1 MDEQRFT
8 MLTTEANDGMEEYHD
23 RMPVILH
30 IDEQKDWLDGYD
42 FSAYLN
48 RIPPELNATRMDWYW
63 KSDKREGNYKMGL
76 LNPHLPDVA
85 PVVYYNQNTLNSF
98 LSL

>member
-1 MDEQRFT
+1 

-48 RIPPELNATRMDWYW
+48 RIPPELNATRMD
-63 KSDKREGNYKMGL
+63 
-76 LNPHLPDVA
+76 
-85 PVVYYNQNTLNSF
+85 
-98 LSL
+98 